1 MYKLLL
7 SCKFGANF
15 TFPPPR
21 LFLGPRC
28 NWLTLKWNSKLTK
41 KGKLMAC
48 RILFSFSVCST
59 CFSLTTWEGQ
69 NRWLDGHRSSFRSLS
84 LVDRRWMRGWWG
96 KNSLSVCL
104 ISSWRSASC
113 WPCAGLASPCR
124 SCPSP
129 MSSISQSHRAWPCS
143 KMWRVYYGWTA
154 RHAKGIKRMLKQLTR
169 VWKLFSERGT
179 HTRKRT
185 YVARTEV
192 VRSSFSPVCV
202 CVSCSRSQI

>member
-1 MYKLLL
+1 MSRYDSGQLQKVNTRDGNPFLVKGFFSEDSAAFFLSLPPSRSRYLNLPSLRKCENISPPGTNSRTMYKLLL

-84 LVDRRWMRGWWG
+84 HVDRRWMRGRG
-96 KNSLSVCL
+96 E
-104 ISSWRSASC
+104 RT
-113 WPCAGLASPCR
+113 
-124 SCPSP
+124 
-129 MSSISQSHRAWPCS
+129 HF
-143 KMWRVYYGWTA
+143 
-154 RHAKGIKRMLKQLTR
+154 
-169 VWKLFSERGT
+169 LF
-179 HTRKRT
+179 
-185 YVARTEV
+185 V
-192 VRSSFSPVCV
+192 
-202 CVSCSRSQI
+202 

>member
-1 MYKLLL
+1 
-7 SCKFGANF
+7 
-15 TFPPPR
+15 
-21 LFLGPRC
+21 
-28 NWLTLKWNSKLTK
+28 
-41 KGKLMAC
+41 MAC

-59 CFSLTTWEGQ
+59 CFNLTTWEETKQ
-69 NRWLDGHRSSFRSLS
+69 VIRRTSVIIS
-84 LVDRRWMRGWWG
+84 LVLACWQQVNEGMWG

-179 HTRKRT
+179 YTHTHTR
-185 YVARTEV
+185 AAWTEV
-192 VRSSFSPVCV
+192 VRTSFSPVCV